1 VGEVSPSRAH
11 ALAALANLAMKN
23 DVLAFYEPGEVLVTE
38 VMLGESRVID
48 LNPDELT
55 NGSPQRFNAEPI
67 VDAQRRPCWR
77 YQ

>member
-1 VGEVSPSRAH
+1 MSGPRAH
-11 ALAALANLAMKN
+11 ALAALASLAMRN

-38 VMLGESRVID
+38 VMLGDGRVID

-55 NGSPQRFNAEPI
+55 AGTPQRFSAEPI
-67 VDAQRRPCWR
+67 VDARRRPCWR